1 MFQSTFTSG
10 LGQQPKIKK
19 GQLNANYKQLKYLI
33 EATIKEAEEAM
44 EKIKERYIELKHQ
57 ESVNRRSQATNSHR
71 QVSLKNIEE
80 IQTTVV
86 ENNRFINKMI

>member
-1 MFQSTFTSG
+1 
-10 LGQQPKIKK
+10 
-19 GQLNANYKQLKYLI
+19 
-33 EATIKEAEEAM
+33 M
-44 EKIKERYIELKHQ
+44 EKIKERYTELKHQ
-57 ESVNRRSQATNSHR
+57 ESVNRRSQATNSPR

>member
-1 MFQSTFTSG
+1 M
-10 LGQQPKIKK
+10 
-19 GQLNANYKQLKYLI
+19 NANYKQLKYLI